1 MSEEL
6 LVCHCAPMLA
16 GIKTG
21 NLFSCACASR
31 SEVQAFDR

>member
-1 MSEEL
+1 MSEDL
-6 LVCHCAPMLA
+6 LIRHCSPTLA

-31 SEVQAFDR
+31 RI